1 MARSKGKRSAPA
13 PGARRA
19 TGGTSSARTS
29 AAALWRTTAG
39 KAAPV
44 LRKAAPVLDGA
55 RERAVDLRDLASR
68 RLGPAWATF
77 TPAARA
83 LLVLCALAWV
93 AAAWGGWI
101 ELAVVAAGV
110 LVLMLLA
117 ALFMI
122 GHTNLEVRM
131 TTEPPRV
138 TVGEPVTGEVEVRNK
153 AKTPLMPVRLELPV
167 GRGGV
172 AFDLPAL
179 RPGGTHGELF
189 VVPTERRGVIEVGP
203 VTTGRGDPLG
213 LFRREVTWSDVRE
226 IFVHP
231 VITPLEPLGAGLIR
245 DLEGNVSENISQS
258 DLAFHALREY
268 SPGDDLRHIHWRS
281 SARHG
286 QLLVR
291 QFLDTRRSHI
301 NVIVDSDPASYAD
314 PEDFEL
320 AISTAASLLVRAIMD
335 GFDATFLCGEHA
347 MTRGTGRSALDAC
360 SRAEAA
366 SDRITDV
373 AGRGARLAPDTS
385 LVCLVTGPH
394 QAFGTLQRAAAHFP
408 IETAQ
413 LAMVID
419 PSKSASLKAVSDLPL
434 LTLGKLSEL
443 PGLLKWG
450 L

>member
-1 MARSKGKRSAPA
+1 MGKLTGKRAARSDRGPDVLRARARTALGKVAPA
-13 PGARRA
+13 LG
-19 TGGTSSARTS
+19 SAREK
-29 AAALWRTTAG
+29 AAAVAGPVRT
-39 KAAPV
+39 
-44 LRKAAPVLDGA
+44 
-55 RERAVDLRDLASR
+55 
-68 RLGPAWATF
+68 RLGPAWATV

-83 LLVLCALAWV
+83 LLLICV
-93 AAAWGGWI
+93 AAWLGAAFGGWEEMAI
-101 ELAVVAAGV
+101 VAAGIV
-110 LVLMLLA
+110 TLLVLA
-117 ALFMI
+117 ALFMV
-122 GHTNLEVRM
+122 GHTNLEVKL

-138 TVGEPVTGEVEVRNK
+138 TVGDPVTGEVEVRNQ
-153 AKTPLMPVRLELPV
+153 AKTPLLPVRLELPV

-179 RPGGTHGELF
+179 RPGNTHAELF

-213 LFRREVTWSDVRE
+213 LFRREVTWSEVHE

-245 DLEGNVSENISQS
+245 DLEGNTSENISQS

-268 SPGDDLRHIHWRS
+268 APGDDLRHIHWRS

-291 QFLDTRRSHI
+291 QFLDTRRSHLNI
-301 NVIVDSDPASYAD
+301 VVDSDPASYRD
-314 PEDFEL
+314 EEDFEL
-320 AISTAASLLVRAIMD
+320 AISAAASLLVRAIMD
-335 GFDATFLCGEHA
+335 GYDATFLCGEHA

-360 SRAEAA
+360 SRAEL
-366 SDRITDV
+366 SKHRFVDV
-373 AGRGARLAPDTS
+373 AGRGSRLAPDTS

-394 QAFGTLQRAAAHFP
+394 APFTTLQRAAAHFP
-408 IETAQ
+408 IEVGTI
-413 LAMVID
+413 AMVVD
-419 PSKSASLKAVSDLPL
+419 PTASASLKSVADLPL
-434 LTLGKLSEL
+434 LTLGALSEL

>member
-1 MARSKGKRSAPA
+1 VR
-13 PGARRA
+13 
-19 TGGTSSARTS
+19 
-29 AAALWRTTAG
+29 
-39 KAAPV
+39 
-44 LRKAAPVLDGA
+44 
-55 RERAVDLRDLASR
+55 
-68 RLGPAWATF
+68 PAWATV
-77 TPAARA
+77 TPAGRA
-83 LLVLCALAWV
+83 LGLVCLVAWL
-93 AAAWGGWI
+93 AAAWGGWA
-101 ELAVVAAGV
+101 EMAVLAAGV
-110 LVLMLLA
+110 LVLVLLA

-122 GHTNLEVRM
+122 GHTNLAVKVV
-131 TTEPPRV
+131 TEPPRV
-138 TVGEPVTGEVEVRNK
+138 TVGEPVTGEVEVTNK

-167 GRGGV
+167 GAGGV

-179 RPGGTHGELF
+179 RPGSVHSELF
-189 VVPTERRGVIEVGP
+189 VVPTERRGVIQVGP
-203 VTTGRGDPLG
+203 VTTGRGDPIG
-213 LFRREVTWSDVRE
+213 LFRREVTWTDVTE

-245 DLEGNVSENISQS
+245 DLEGNVSENVSQS

-301 NVIVDSDPASYAD
+301 QVIVDAEPASYRN

-320 AISTAASLLVRAIMD
+320 AISAAASLLVRAIMD

-347 MTRGTGRSALDAC
+347 MTRGTGRSALDSC
-360 SRAEAA
+360 SRAEMTGEPLAK
-366 SDRITDV
+366 V
-373 AGRGARLAPDTS
+373 AGRGSRLAPDTS
-385 LVCLVTGPH
+385 LVCFVTGPN
-394 QAFGTLQRAAAHFP
+394 APFTTLKRAASHFP
-408 IETAQ
+408 IEVNEVAMIIDSTA
-413 LAMVID
+413 
-419 PSKSASLKAVSDLPL
+419 SASLKAVSDLPL

>member
-1 MARSKGKRSAPA
+1 MARTKG
-13 PGARRA
+13 RRA
-19 TGGTSSARTS
+19 APSGERRAAGAARGATDAMRSS
-29 AAALWRTTAG
+29 
-39 KAAPV
+39 
-44 LRKAAPVLDGA
+44 LRKAGPVLQKVSPVLQKG
-55 RERAVDLRDLASR
+55 RERAGELSEPVRKRVA
-68 RLGPAWATF
+68 PAWATF

-83 LLVLCALAWV
+83 LLVVCVVAWL
-93 AAAWGGWI
+93 AAAFGGWR
-101 ELAVVAAGV
+101 EMAVVAAGV
-110 LVLMLLA
+110 LTLLVLA

-138 TVGEPVTGEVEVRNK
+138 TVGDPVTGEVEVKNK
-153 AKTPLMPVRLELPV
+153 AKTPLLPVRLELPV

-179 RPGGTHGELF
+179 RPGNSHSELF

-213 LFRREVTWSDVRE
+213 LFRREVTWSDVHE

-245 DLEGNVSENISQS
+245 DLEGNVSENVSQS

-268 SPGDDLRHIHWRS
+268 TPGDDLRHIHWRS

-291 QFLDTRRSHI
+291 QFLDTRRSHLNI
-301 NVIVDSDPASYAD
+301 VVDSDPASYRD

-320 AISTAASLLVRAIMD
+320 AISAAASLLVRAIMD

-360 SRAEAA
+360 SRAELVAK
-366 SDRITDV
+366 RIIDV

-394 QAFGTLQRAAAHFP
+394 APFTTLQRAGAHFP
-408 IETAQ
+408 IEVGKI
-413 LAMVID
+413 AMIID
-419 PSKSASLKAVSDLPL
+419 PTASASLKSVADLPL
-434 LTLGKLSEL
+434 LTLGALSEL

>member
-1 MARSKGKRSAPA
+1 MARVKR
-13 PGARRA
+13 RRA
-19 TGGTSSARTS
+19 EAPSGERRAAGAARGMTDALRTAAGRVVPLLGT
-29 AAALWRTTAG
+29 
-39 KAAPV
+39 
-44 LRKAAPVLDGA
+44 A
-55 RERAVDLRDLASR
+55 RERATEVAAPVAR
-68 RLGPAWATF
+68 RVGPAWATF

-83 LLVLCALAWV
+83 LLVIGAIAWL
-93 AAAWGGWI
+93 AAAWGGWR
-101 ELAVVAAGV
+101 EMAVVAAGILTL
-110 LVLMLLA
+110 LVLA

-122 GHTNLEVRM
+122 GHTHLEVRL

-138 TVGEPVTGEVEVRNK
+138 TVGNPVTGEVEVRNK
-153 AKTPLMPVRLELPV
+153 AKSPLLPVRLDLPV
-167 GRGGV
+167 GQGGV

-179 RPGGTHGELF
+179 RPGSTHAELF

-203 VTTGRGDPLG
+203 VTTGRGDPVG
-213 LFRREVTWSDVRE
+213 LFRREVTWSDVHE

-245 DLEGNVSENISQS
+245 DLEGNVSENVSQS

-268 SPGDDLRHIHWRS
+268 LPGDDLRHIHWRS

-301 NVIVDSDPASYAD
+301 NVIVDSDPASYRD
-314 PEDFEL
+314 PEDYEL
-320 AISTAASLLVRAIMD
+320 AISAAASLLVRAIMD
-335 GFDATFLCGEHA
+335 GFDATFLSGQHA

-360 SRAEAA
+360 SRAEL
-366 SDRITDV
+366 SGDRIMDV

-394 QAFGTLQRAAAHFP
+394 APFTTLQRAAAHFP
-408 IETAQ
+408 IEVGKI
-413 LAMVID
+413 AMIID
-419 PSKSASLKAVSDLPL
+419 PQATASLKAVADLPL
-434 LTLGKLSEL
+434 LTLGALSEL

>member
-1 MARSKGKRSAPA
+1 MTAR
-13 PGARRA
+13 GA
-19 TGGTSSARTS
+19 TS
-29 AAALWRTTAG
+29 AVRSSLSKAGPAARAGWERAGELTTPVRRRV
-39 KAAPV
+39 APV
-44 LRKAAPVLDGA
+44 
-55 RERAVDLRDLASR
+55 
-68 RLGPAWATF
+68 WATF

-83 LLVLCALAWV
+83 LLVVCAVAWL
-93 AAAWGGWI
+93 AAAFGGWR
-101 ELAVVAAGV
+101 EMAVVAAGV
-110 LVLMLLA
+110 LTLLVVA

-122 GHTNLEVRM
+122 GHTNLEVRL

-138 TVGEPVTGEVEVRNK
+138 TVGDPATGEVEVKNK
-153 AKTPLMPVRLELPV
+153 AKTPLLPVRLELPV

-179 RPGGTHGELF
+179 RPGNTHSELF

-213 LFRREVTWSDVRE
+213 LFRREVTWSDVHE

-245 DLEGNVSENISQS
+245 DLEGNVSENVSQS

-268 SPGDDLRHIHWRS
+268 TPGDDLRHIHWRS

-291 QFLDTRRSHI
+291 QFLDTRRSHLNI
-301 NVIVDSDPASYAD
+301 VVDSDPASYRD

-320 AISTAASLLVRAIMD
+320 AISAAASLLVRAIMD

-360 SRAEAA
+360 SRAELAPK
-366 SDRITDV
+366 RIIDV

-394 QAFGTLQRAAAHFP
+394 APFTTLQRAGAHFP
-408 IETAQ
+408 IEVGKIAMIVDPTA
-413 LAMVID
+413 
-419 PSKSASLKAVSDLPL
+419 SASLKSVADLPL
-434 LTLGKLSEL
+434 LTLGTLSEL

>member
-1 MARSKGKRSAPA
+1 MARSKGKRSATTSGGSRA
-13 PGARRA
+13 SGAVQGA
-19 TGGTSSARTS
+19 SQAVRT
-29 AAALWRTTAG
+29 AWG
-39 KAAPV
+39 KALP
-44 LRKAAPVLDGA
+44 AAVA
-55 RERAVDLRDLASR
+55 VRERAASYAGPVTK
-68 RLGPAWATF
+68 RLGPAWATL

-83 LLVLCALAWV
+83 LLVVGLLAWI
-93 AAAWGGWI
+93 AAAWGGWQ
-101 ELAVVAAGV
+101 EMAVVAAGI
-110 LVLMLLA
+110 LVLLLLA

-122 GHTNLEVRM
+122 GHTNLDVRL

-138 TVGEPVTGEVEVRNK
+138 TVGDPVTGEVEVRNK
-153 AKTPLMPVRLELPV
+153 AKTPLLPVRLGLPV
-167 GRGGV
+167 GHGGV

-179 RPGGTHGELF
+179 RPGSSHAELF

-203 VTTGRGDPLG
+203 VTTGRGDPVG
-213 LFRREVTWSDVRE
+213 LFRREVTWSDVHE

-245 DLEGNVSENISQS
+245 DLEGNVSENVSQS

-268 SPGDDLRHIHWRS
+268 APGDDLRHIHWRS

-301 NVIVDSDPASYAD
+301 SVIVDSDAASYRD
-314 PEDFEL
+314 PEDYEL
-320 AISTAASLLVRAIMD
+320 AISAAASVMVRAIMD
-335 GFDATFLCGEHA
+335 GFDATFLSGEHA

-360 SRAEAA
+360 SRAEL
-366 SDRITDV
+366 SSHRLTEV

-385 LVCLVTGPH
+385 LVCLVAGPH
-394 QAFGTLQRAAAHFP
+394 TPFSTLQRAAAHFP
-408 IETAQ
+408 IEVGKV
-413 LAMVID
+413 AMIID
-419 PSKSASLKAVSDLPL
+419 PGSRAALKAVSDLPL
-434 LTLGKLSEL
+434 LTLGSLSEL